1 MCASSRVLSSMLRSP
16 CPIRARRSFT
26 RRSTG
31 PTQTRRQSSRSAF
44 TLVELLAAL
53 ILAGPTL
60 LGVVLL
66 LDQVRDSQSRIKT
79 DSTHAAQAGNG
90 ERLLSELLLNAI
102 SGTDT
107 TRRLRG
113 DSTSLLFWSACD
125 VAGGWKEPCVVTL
138 AIDEH
143 DDSAFVMV
151 TLRGG
156 VSLRVRRSRSRV
168 RFHYI
173 ESSARDTAWR
183 AAWTA
188 NAKLPAA
195 LAVVSGPD
203 TIVFPIGFQ
212 Q

>member
-1 MCASSRVLSSMLRSP
+1 
-16 CPIRARRSFT
+16 
-26 RRSTG
+26 
-31 PTQTRRQSSRSAF
+31 
-44 TLVELLAAL
+44 LVELLAAL

-79 DSTHAAQAGNG
+79 DSANAAQAGNG

-102 SGTDT
+102 SGADS

-113 DSTSLLFWSACD
+113 DSTSASFWSVCD
-125 VAGGWKEPCVVTL
+125 VAGGWKEPCEVTL
-138 AIDEH
+138 AIDAMG
-143 DDSAFVMV
+143 DSAFMMA
-151 TLRGG
+151 TFPDGAALR
-156 VSLRVRRSRSRV
+156 LRRSRSPV

-173 ESSARDTAWR
+173 EGWARDTSWR
-183 AAWTA
+183 VAWTS

-203 TIVFPIGFQ
+203 TIVFRIGFQ